1 MKLFA
6 EIVAT
11 SLLPGVRAML
21 ALELTGKYNLTQAK
35 AAEKLGLTQA
45 AISQYRREIRGYNVS
60 ILKKDE
66 HVMADIRGLAE
77 RLKSSEVSNEQL
89 LDDIYRI
96 CILAKER
103 GLLGKFSGEVLL
115 DH

>member
-6 EIVAT
+6 EIVAV

-21 ALELTGKYNLTQAK
+21 ALELTGKHSLTQAK

-66 HVMADIRGLAE
+66 HIMTEIRKLAE
-77 RLKSSEVSNEQL
+77 SLKSSEVPHEQL
-89 LDDIYRI
+89 LDNIYRI
-96 CILAKER
+96 CMLAKEK
-103 GLLGKFSGEVLL
+103 GLLGKYSGEVLL
-115 DH
+115 DQ

>member
-35 AAEKLGLTQA
+35 AAEKLRWLRARLAADWQA
-45 AISQYRREIRGYNVS
+45 GRIDPIDEITNFHIMV
-60 ILKKDE
+60 IPP
-66 HVMADIRGLAE
+66 AD
-77 RLKSSEVSNEQL
+77 KNPN
-89 LDDIYRI
+89 
-96 CILAKER
+96 
-103 GLLGKFSGEVLL
+103 
-115 DH
+115 